1 MTVKNALT
9 QVRLQGASAEIKS
22 ATVQCFKTI
31 MVDRAGFEPAASALR
46 TRRSCQTDLP
56 AHFCASFFSAVQTE
70 NKGFWY

>member
-31 MVDRAGFEPAASALR
+31 MVDRAGFEPALR
-46 TRRSCQTDLP
+46 LTD
-56 AHFCASFFSAVQTE
+56 
-70 NKGFWY
+70 FWGSLISWLIV